1 MHIYAYIR
9 TSIKRLKQGL
19 IQDLSEGGARII
31 SEQEKSRFR
40 NKKTCRDRY
49 FSCFA
54 LGFLSLKCTPLNPSG
69 GCEVLAAPPLS
80 VPALKTPVDFK
91 YRLTLNLLERNKQ
104 SPSSEIY
111 VCMQSKDTKLYP
123 NCIFKFTYR
132 TSYST
137 CIVYTYCMAGI
148 NAKYRYIIMHTA

>member
-54 LGFLSLKCTPLNPSG
+54 LGFLSLKCT
-69 GCEVLAAPPLS
+69 PLS